1 MKENSRLLVI
11 RAIVTVVTLFHG
23 IVPVV
28 MDLNDTHL
36 LNPGWSPHAR
46 LHGAWFLSFSAAM
59 AGVALFLTWVRKE
72 IMLPIVI
79 GLMFVAGFW
88 AATLMS
94 SLYGGALADPNMNKE
109 SWGLIRTSL
118 CFQLQPRSC
127 LALYSWCAG
136 GMLNHRF
143 AAAHEG
149 QSPFGFSLA

>member
-1 MKENSRLLVI
+1 MKENNRLLAV
-11 RAIVTVVTLFHG
+11 RVIVTTVTLFYG

-94 SLYGGALADPNMNKE
+94 SLYGGALADPDGYEQRILGVDSNVIVF
-109 SWGLIRTSL
+109 SVTTAILLGSL
-118 CFQLQPRSC
+118 FLVRRWNTEP
-127 LALYSWCAG
+127 
-136 GMLNHRF
+136 
-143 AAAHEG
+143 
-149 QSPFGFSLA
+149 